1 VSIIAAATD
10 GTTVWMGSDSA
21 VTGGITYLTG
31 SKVFTVGTV
40 LYGVC
45 GNLDACNAI
54 RHGSKLPGSVV
65 NARSGGGVIESV
77 ELDRW
82 AYHTILPRL
91 KEAMLKNGVTEPSFN
106 VMVGIRGRILL
117 VDENAVSEDR
127 RPYVA
132 LGSGSEVALGAM
144 HTLMN
149 RQGRRN
155 HAGIVEKA
163 LEAAC
168 EFMPSCA
175 GPLFIRN
182 V

>member
-1 VSIIAAATD
+1 MSVIAAVTD
-10 GTTVWMGSDSA
+10 GSTVWMGSDSA
-21 VTGGITYLTG
+21 MTGGVTYLTG

-54 RHGSKLPGSVV
+54 RHGAKLPGSVV
-65 NARSGGGVIESV
+65 NARSGGGIVESV

-91 KEAMLKNGVTEPSFN
+91 KEAMTKASISEPCFN

-132 LGSGSEVALGAM
+132 MGEGAEVALGAM

-168 EFMPSCA
+168 EFMPSCSE
-175 GPLFIRN
+175 PLVVRK